1 MRRFL
6 RKRFAAASLL
16 GGACPPTRSP
26 PSSVNPSSRGRPTVA
41 SSMNSGHRNL
51 WESGAAN
58 RPHGQKKRGTSVA
71 NFVLGFLLASFL
83 SMIVHTTPEK
93 AVQNLSD
100 WYRVFVPKPTEP

>member
-1 MRRFL
+1 MRSVLEEFR
-6 RKRFAAASLL
+6 AASLL

-58 RPHGQKKRGTSVA
+58 RPREADSVLHGLSPGRDTMTQTELA
-71 NFVLGFLLASFL
+71 NVRNSFG
-83 SMIVHTTPEK
+83 
-93 AVQNLSD
+93 
-100 WYRVFVPKPTEP
+100 VFGNVVGN

>member
-1 MRRFL
+1 
-6 RKRFAAASLL
+6 
-16 GGACPPTRSP
+16 
-26 PSSVNPSSRGRPTVA
+26 
-41 SSMNSGHRNL
+41 
-51 WESGAAN
+51 
-58 RPHGQKKRGTSVA
+58 VA